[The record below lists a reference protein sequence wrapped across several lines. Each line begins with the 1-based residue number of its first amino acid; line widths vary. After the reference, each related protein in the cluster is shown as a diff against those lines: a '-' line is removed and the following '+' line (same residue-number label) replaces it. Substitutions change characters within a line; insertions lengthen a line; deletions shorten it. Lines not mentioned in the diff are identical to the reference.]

1 MVFSGGATYPTAR
14 LVWATPVPKGRWS
27 MFPRNRHASRVTPS
41 QVNSRPS
48 VCLSSY
54 LLQGR
59 NVMLEVMRVAKS
71 EGLPNNVGTKL
82 IAHTLI
88 AHGGHIY
95 IHANDIGPHNVLDS
109 QDVREKTKLKRAAN
123 LRISDF
129 ISLIKECTLRI
140 PNESEKQT
148 SMTPSNILC
157 AQPRQ
162 HLLRLT
168 RYWPLRS
175 DQCFIY
181 NIPKRFDT
189 LFTIIRQPQLSTV
202 DADKCRQVIHQLTTL
217 RDSKER
223 LTETWVDTILLRDGT
238 DREEQFQVAFEEIA
252 RHLGNYTNHSDR
264 HKEIFQ
270 LFAQLT
276 GLERM
281 AKVLTSDVVL
291 TDRTRG
297 QDAATVNSTLQT
309 AFVPPSAPSETR
321 NLSRSNSPPPKKS
334 RKACYLWKPSETLNL
349 YDYLMEKEERHH
361 RTHWVDFVGRVKAGN
376 RPAHLYPNL
385 EATATTAKQD

>member
-1 MVFSGGATYPTAR
+1 MS
-14 LVWATPVPKGRWS
+14 TP
-27 MFPRNRHASRVTPS
+27 
-41 QVNSRPS
+41 
-48 VCLSSY
+48 
-54 LLQGR
+54 
-59 NVMLEVMRVAKS
+59 
-71 EGLPNNVGTKL
+71 
-82 IAHTLI
+82 
-88 AHGGHIY
+88 
-95 IHANDIGPHNVLDS
+95 DVLDS

-238 DREEQFQVAFEEIA
+238 DRLLPVAEMDIAQV
-252 RHLGNYTNHSDR
+252 T
-264 HKEIFQ
+264 HKTPNIFQ

-291 TDRTRG
+291 TDRTRRL
-297 QDAATVNSTLQT
+297 A
-309 AFVPPSAPSETR
+309 
-321 NLSRSNSPPPKKS
+321 
-334 RKACYLWKPSETLNL
+334 KPCFIALGRTQLHEVSKTLNL